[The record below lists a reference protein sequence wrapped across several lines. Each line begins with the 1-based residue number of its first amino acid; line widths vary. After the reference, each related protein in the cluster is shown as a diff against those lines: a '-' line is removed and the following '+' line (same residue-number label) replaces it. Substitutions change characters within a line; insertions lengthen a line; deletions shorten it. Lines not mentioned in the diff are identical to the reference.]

1 MNARTNEG
9 EWKKTACIFCS
20 LNCGLEVQL
29 GGEGGRELVRVR
41 GDKEHPESK
50 GYLCEK
56 PKRLNAY
63 QTAKDRITS
72 PLRRRPD
79 GTYEEISW
87 DTAIEEIA
95 TRFEAIKSK
104 YGGDKI
110 LYYGGGG
117 QGNHLG
123 GAYGDATL
131 KALGVKYRSNALAQ
145 EKTGEFWVNGRM
157 LGAGVHGDFE
167 HADLSI
173 FIGKNPWQ
181 SHGFARARIVLKEIQ
196 KDPNRKMVVID
207 PRRSETAAMA
217 DLHVQLKPGTD
228 AWCLAGIAA
237 AVVQEGLVNRPWVDE
252 HTHGID
258 LVEPILEEID
268 IAHCAE
274 VCEVPEEQ
282 LRQVARWLSEAE
294 SASVFEDLGMQMNR
308 HSTLGSYLQRLSW
321 TLTGHFGTK
330 GSNNAFVPFLSLARA
345 SKGDVRP
352 GGGPDPDRPRRKRT
366 TPVTNS
372 KIIIGLM
379 PCNVMAEEILAD
391 HPDRFRAML
400 IESGNPVHSV
410 ADSPKMR
417 EAMAALEL
425 SVVIDVAMT
434 ETARCADYV
443 LPAASQ
449 FEKTEC
455 TFFNLEFPD
464 NVFQLRP
471 ALMKPLPGTLP
482 EAEIH
487 SRLVSRLVGIKPLHV
502 KALQV
507 AAKAGRPALAAAIG
521 ALLARHKDW
530 FDYLPVLIYRGLAPS
545 LPAELREG
553 AVVWAL
559 SHLYAQGETEAAREA
574 GYQGPALAIGER
586 LFDDI
591 LGKPSGVVYASMK
604 AYEDGWKRITRPGH
618 RIYLAI
624 PELFADL
631 VRLSY
636 ERPEAEPDYPFVLS
650 AGERRSETT
659 NTIVRNP
666 KARPKAKGASLRMC
680 AADAEALG
688 LSTGDFARLTTRRGE
703 GVVPVEVTEM
713 MRPGHVSL
721 PNGYGLDYDGPD
733 AGSAPRGLS
742 TNELTRSED
751 RDRIAGTPWHKS
763 VPARIEAVPPPA

>member
-1 MNARTNEG
+1 MNRKDDIP
-9 EWKKTACIFCS
+9 WKKTACILCS

-29 GGEGGRELVRVR
+29 GGENGREFVRIR

-56 PKRLNAY
+56 PQRLNRY
-63 QTAKDRITS
+63 QNAADRLDS
-72 PLRRRPD
+72 PLRRRAD
-79 GTYEEISW
+79 GSYERVSW
-87 DTAIEEIA
+87 ETAIDDIVRRFREIQ
-95 TRFEAIKSK
+95 RK

-157 LGAGVHGDFE
+157 MGAGIHGDFE
-167 HADLSI
+167 HSELSI

-181 SHGFARARIVLKEIQ
+181 SHGFARARVVLKEIK
-196 KDPNRKMVVID
+196 KDPKRKMVVID
-207 PRRSETAAMA
+207 PRVSETAAMA
-217 DLHVQLKPGTD
+217 DLHLRLRPGSD

-237 AVVQEGLVNRPWVDE
+237 AVVQDGHLKRDWLAEHSEGLE
-252 HTHGID
+252 
-258 LVEPILEEID
+258 LVEDILAGVD
-268 IAHCAE
+268 ISACSRA
-274 VCEVPEEQ
+274 CEVPEED
-282 LRQVARWLSEAE
+282 LRQVAAWLGEAQ

-308 HSTLGSYLQRLSW
+308 HSTLGSYLQRLAW
-321 TLTGHFGTK
+321 VLTGHFGRK
-330 GSNNAFVPFLSLARA
+330 GTNNAFVPFLSLARA
-345 SKGDVRP
+345 SKGDIGIGGQRP
-352 GGGPDPDRPRRKRT
+352 ATKRRRRT

-410 ADSPKMR
+410 ADSPQMR
-417 EAMAALEL
+417 EAMEALEF

-449 FEKTEC
+449 FEKAEC
-455 TFFNLEFPD
+455 TFFTLEFPD

-471 ALMKPLPGTLP
+471 ALFEPTPGTLP

-487 SRLVSRLVGIKPLHV
+487 SRIVSKLVGIKERHITPLR
-502 KALQV
+502 L
-507 AAKAGRPALAAAIG
+507 AARIGRPALAAALG
-521 ALLARHKDW
+521 ALLARHPDW
-530 FDYLPVLIYRGLAPS
+530 FNYAPVLLYRALGPE
-545 LPAELREG
+545 LPPKLREG

-559 SHLYAQGETEAAREA
+559 SHLYLQSESEAASQA
-574 GYQGPALAIGER
+574 GYSGPALLAAER

-591 LGKPSGVVYASMK
+591 LANPSGVVYASM
-604 AYEDGWKRITRPGH
+604 ASYADGWKRLKRPGH
-618 RIYLAI
+618 RIQLAI

-636 ERPEAEPDYPFVLS
+636 ESPAADAEYPFVLS

-659 NTIVRNP
+659 NTILRDP
-666 KARPKAKGASLRMC
+666 AARPKPKGASLRMSPSD
-680 AADAEALG
+680 ADALG
-688 LSTGDFARLTTRRGE
+688 LADGELAQITTRRGR
-703 GVVPVEVTEM
+703 GIAPVEVTDM

-721 PNGYGLDYDGPD
+721 PNGYGLEYGRPG
-733 AGSAPRGLS
+733 AAEVRANGVS
-742 TNELTRSED
+742 TNELTRAED

-763 VPARIEAVPPPA
+763 VPARIEKVADAAP